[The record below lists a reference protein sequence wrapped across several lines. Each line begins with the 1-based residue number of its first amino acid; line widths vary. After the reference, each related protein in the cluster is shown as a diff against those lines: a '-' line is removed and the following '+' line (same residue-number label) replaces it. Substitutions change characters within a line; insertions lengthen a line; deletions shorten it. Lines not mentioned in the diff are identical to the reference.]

1 MNLIESIDRNSHI
14 SSAQFDLLFH
24 ENYEDLC
31 LTAVKYVKD
40 PALAQDL
47 VQEFFVYFWNKRETI
62 VVTSTFKAYAT
73 RAVTNVSI
81 TYLKR
86 KKNHVIYQDELPDL
100 DFDPEYLLSEELIKS
115 TKISRLMQLIKGLPP
130 ERKKLFLMSNV
141 LGLTYAE
148 IAAKNNISI
157 NTVKTQIKKAYA
169 YLRSNMGDII
179 SLFF

>member
-1 MNLIESIDRNSHI
+1 MKITTNHAKLSL
-14 SSAQFDLLFH
+14 AQFDLLFH

-47 VQEFFVYFWNKRETI
+47 VQEFFVYFWTKRDTI
-62 VVTSTFKAYAT
+62 ILTSSFKAYAV
-73 RAVTNVSI
+73 RAVTNISV

-100 DFDPEYLLSEELIKS
+100 DFDPAHLLSEELAKS
-115 TKISRLMQLIKGLPP
+115 TKVAKLIQVIKELPP

-169 YLRSNMGDII
+169 YLRANMGDII